1 MNERTSALAADVA
14 LPRRAA
20 TRRAHRSGKVALWV
34 LVLVALCGWGVIGS
48 LPDARA
54 QAAADV
60 TQLPALVRGWVNQ
73 NLAHQASRFDPPLR
87 LQATVGTPDSRL
99 RLAPCGQT
107 EVFLPPGA
115 RLWGTTR
122 VGVRCLVGATHWS
135 VTLPVTVQALGAGWV
150 LRRDVPAGAL
160 LTAADFVQDEVDFA
174 ADVSPVLGVGTAAWE
189 GQLAARPL
197 TAGQPLRQNMVRA
210 VQVFQAGT
218 SVRVLVQGG
227 GFQISAQGEAMAAGI
242 VGQNIRVRTESGR
255 VLTVKVLDARTVVAE
270 I

>member
-1 MNERTSALAADVA
+1 MSERTSDMAAF
-14 LPRRAA
+14 RRRPAG
-20 TRRAHRSGKVALWV
+20 RMAHRSGKVALWV
-34 LVLVALCGWGVIGS
+34 LVLVALCGSGVIGS

-60 TQLPALVRGWVNQ
+60 TQLPTLVHNWVDQ
-73 NLAHQASRFDPPLR
+73 QLAHQAARLDQPLR
-87 LQATVGTPDSRL
+87 LQANVGAPDNRL
-99 RLAPCGQT
+99 RLAPCGQA

-115 RLWGTTR
+115 RLWGSTR
-122 VGVRCLVGATHWS
+122 VGVRCLVGATRWS
-135 VTLPVTVQALGAGWV
+135 VTLPVTVQALGQAWV
-150 LRRDVPAGAL
+150 LRRDVPAGSL
-160 LTAADFVQDEVDFA
+160 LTAADFVQDEADFA
-174 ADVSPVLGVGTAAWE
+174 ADTSPVLAGGTGAWE

-197 TAGQPLRQNMVRA
+197 RAGQPLRQNMVRA

-242 VGQNIRVRTESGR
+242 VGQSIRVRIESGR